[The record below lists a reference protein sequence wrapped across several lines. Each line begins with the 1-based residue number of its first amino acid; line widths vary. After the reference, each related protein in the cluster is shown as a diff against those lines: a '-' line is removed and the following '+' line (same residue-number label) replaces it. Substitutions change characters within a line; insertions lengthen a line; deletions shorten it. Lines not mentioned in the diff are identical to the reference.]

1 MTKVGKTNYIDNKM
15 IIQII
20 TNRIFFKQKGD
31 SSMLYIWDIEK
42 IIENTLSENNLNIH
56 FEFDNDLASPMSYN
70 VSTNTIKFNYLKVN
84 GYISIININLK
95 ETTENYVKIILYHMI
110 GYYLDF
116 KKNKHD
122 VRTLIY
128 GHEDEKK
135 QLKSVIEWN
144 AWEYGRTLVPP
155 HLLNAYDKVREIDKM
170 MIKSY

>member
-1 MTKVGKTNYIDNKM
+1 
-15 IIQII
+15 
-20 TNRIFFKQKGD
+20 
-31 SSMLYIWDIEK
+31 MLYIWDIEK

-128 GHEDEKK
+128 GHEDEKNK
-135 QLKSVIEWN
+135 
-144 AWEYGRTLVPP
+144 
-155 HLLNAYDKVREIDKM
+155 
-170 MIKSY
+170 IK